1 MFEASSPNS
10 CPPLECPVSSEH
22 PTTGNQ
28 DTIGPSLLVIVSKKS
43 NHPPKKMGQSEQH
56 LLTVTGHPK
65 SRNKNDRFSIVKVS
79 IAVFQ
84 LGQAAP
90 GADGN
95 GEMVDLP

>member
-1 MFEASSPNS
+1 VSGFFRAPNHGESGHHRTIASGDRFKKIE
-10 CPPLECPVSSEH
+10 PP
-22 PTTGNQ
+22 
-28 DTIGPSLLVIVSKKS
+28 
-43 NHPPKKMGQSEQH
+43 PPKKMGQSEQH